1 MNQCAQPGGDQ
12 HWIEQY
18 RLGNQD
24 SLNVLYKRYFKKVYY
39 TCLAMSKDRD
49 QAFDLAQDALLKAF
63 EHLPTFKG
71 HSSFST
77 WLYTIT
83 YNHCC
88 EFFRKSKRLLVHRLE
103 YFDKDDVENLAGPLL
118 EEASQQAFAESRMMA
133 LLNTIP
139 ETEKE
144 MLFLKYYEGRS
155 IEYLQTVFMLSA
167 SAVKMRLKRAKH
179 KLNALYASAAAWGG
193 SRKNSVKAT

>member
-1 MNQCAQPGGDQ
+1 MKMNQCTQPGGDE

-24 SLNVLYKRYFKKVYY
+24 SLDVLYKRYFKKVYY
-39 TCLAMSKDRD
+39 TCMSMCKDPD
-49 QAFDLAQDALLKAF
+49 QAYDLAQDALLKAF
-63 EHLPTFKG
+63 ENLPSFKG

-88 EFFRKSKRLLVHRLE
+88 EFFRKSKRLVVHRLE
-103 YFDKDDVENLAGPLL
+103 YFNKDDVEDIPGPLL
-118 EEASQQAFAESRMMA
+118 EEASLQAFAESRMMA
-133 LLNTIP
+133 LLDTIP
-139 ETEKE
+139 ETEKK

-167 SAVKMRLKRAKH
+167 SAVKMRLKRAKR
-179 KLNALYASAAAWGG
+179 KLNVLYAKMAA
-193 SRKNSVKAT
+193 

>member
-1 MNQCAQPGGDQ
+1 
-12 HWIEQY
+12 
-18 RLGNQD
+18 
-24 SLNVLYKRYFKKVYY
+24 
-39 TCLAMSKDRD
+39 MSRDPD

-63 EHLPTFKG
+63 ENLPTFRG

-103 YFDKDDVENLAGPLL
+103 HFDQDELEDIAGPFLD
-118 EEASQQAFAESRMMA
+118 EASLQAYAESRMMT

-139 ETEKE
+139 ETDKK

-155 IEYLQTVFMLSA
+155 IEYLQTEFMLSA
-167 SAVKMRLKRAKH
+167 SAVKMRLKRAKR
-179 KLNALYASAAAWGG
+179 KLNVLYAQMAA
-193 SRKNSVKAT
+193 

>member
-1 MNQCAQPGGDQ
+1 MKMNQCARPGGDE
-12 HWIEQY
+12 HWINQY
-18 RLGNQD
+18 RLGNPN
-24 SLNVLYKRYFKKVYY
+24 SLDVLYKRYFKKVYY
-39 TCLAMSKDRD
+39 TCLSMSRDPD

-63 EHLPTFKG
+63 ENLPTFRG

-103 YFDKDDVENLAGPLL
+103 HFDQDELEDIAGPFLD
-118 EEASQQAFAESRMMA
+118 EASLQAYAESRMMT

-139 ETEKE
+139 ETDKK

-155 IEYLQTVFMLSA
+155 IEYLQTEFMLSA
-167 SAVKMRLKRAKH
+167 SAVKMRLKRAKR
-179 KLNALYASAAAWGG
+179 KLNVLYAQMAA
-193 SRKNSVKAT
+193 